1 MKKLI
6 GLVAL
11 CVAIGMLCML
21 FMTNRFVALVLIV
34 LLLLIGYNFFC
45 CS

>member
-1 MKKLI
+1 MKKMI

-11 CVAIGMLCML
+11 CVASGRLFML
-21 FMTNRFVALVLIV
+21 FMTNRFIGLSLII

-45 CS
+45 CD